1 MLLVK
6 INLTFR
12 VARCQ
17 LHITTLFPALVTIPI
32 MHMLV
37 VLMAGN
43 THEYAY
49 GATFVQLNGRGD
61 LDHILRQCFFAAT

>member
-1 MLLVK
+1 
-6 INLTFR
+6 
-12 VARCQ
+12 
-17 LHITTLFPALVTIPI
+17 